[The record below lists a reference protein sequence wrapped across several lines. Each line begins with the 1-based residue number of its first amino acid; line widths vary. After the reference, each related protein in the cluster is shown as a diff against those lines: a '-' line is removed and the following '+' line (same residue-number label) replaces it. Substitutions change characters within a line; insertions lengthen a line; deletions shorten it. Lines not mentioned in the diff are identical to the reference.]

1 MDLKEQANKL
11 IKLAEQI
18 EKEASEYA
26 FFICANCNH
35 TASLKDINERR
46 SKIASQEDPEM
57 TVKPVTVNDTI
68 SCPVVGCEG
77 NMTYVA
83 TDESDK
89 YYVEAG
95 KEDVPEAEAPES
107 DAPEADAPA
116 EDEVIDEPKK
126 DDAEKKEDTGDIDKQ
141 IDDLFEDVETQG
153 EKVKKEKK
161 DKVETIQKARK
172 EKKEDVPADDLLD
185 DGAEKDKSE
194 TPKDTEPLVDP
205 AKAEEGAEPEDVP
218 EDKPADKPKPKK
230 KKEPIDLEKKDVP
243 KFKSK
248 EAADRYA
255 QSVSRYSM

>member
-35 TASLKDINERR
+35 TASLKDINARR
-46 SKIASQEDPEM
+46 AKIASMEDPEM
-57 TVKPVTVNDTI
+57 TVKPVTVNDKI
-68 SCPVVGCEG
+68 SCPVVECGG
-77 NMTYVA
+77 TMSYVA

-95 KEDVPEAEAPES
+95 KEDVPEADAPEAP
-107 DAPEADAPA
+107 APEADAPEVDVLDDA
-116 EDEVIDEPKK
+116 GDEKKDTAKK
-126 DDAEKKEDTGDIDKQ
+126 DDGGDIDEQ
-141 IDDLFEDVETQG
+141 IDSLFEDVETQN
-153 EKVKKEKK
+153 EKTKADKK
-161 DKVETIQKARK
+161 DKVDTIQKARK
-172 EKKEDVPADDLLD
+172 EKKEKTLEDDSLLD
-185 DGAEKDKSE
+185 EGEEKDKGDAPKDTAEPPAEEPSAEKD
-194 TPKDTEPLVDP
+194 
-205 AKAEEGAEPEDVP
+205 EEVKEPE
-218 EDKPADKPKPKK
+218 DKPKPKK
-230 KKEPIDLEKKDVP
+230 KKEPLDLEKKDVP